1 MVKNRG
7 PVPILEEKERMMR
20 QVKEDED
27 FNKPT
32 GIFHINV
39 LSDFGKGKFWGN
51 GGGICHTGVVSR
63 TNVR

>member
-1 MVKNRG
+1 MMKNRG
-7 PVPILEEKERMMR
+7 PVPILEERERMMR

-39 LSDFGKGKFWGN
+39 LSDFGKGNFCGMVGAYAILEWFQE
-51 GGGICHTGVVSR
+51 
-63 TNVR
+63 

>member
-1 MVKNRG
+1 MKNRG
-7 PVPILEEKERMMR
+7 PVPILEERERMR

-39 LSDFGKGKFWGN
+39 LSDFGKGNFYGMVGAYAILEWFQE
-51 GGGICHTGVVSR
+51 
-63 TNVR
+63 